1 MKRRQPTASAA
12 RELVLRVIATLPI
25 VRAITRGPLQDRN
38 DLAQET
44 AARCLRR
51 YGGQSDINSSLLRR
65 VATNVAIDHYRRER
79 ARGGGRSVPLEDAYD
94 APALAYPADQ
104 ESALLLKQVILGL
117 PPLYR
122 DVFILNRFMGLTY
135 AEIAAKYGLSVKAV
149 EYRMHRA
156 LALCEEAL
164 RD

>member
-1 MKRRQPTASAA
+1 MDATEVADETLARAA
-12 RELVLRVIATLPI
+12 RAALDLGSMRRAHLRKI
-25 VRAITRGPLQDRN
+25 
-38 DLAQET
+38 
-44 AARCLRR
+44 
-51 YGGQSDINSSLLRR
+51 
-65 VATNVAIDHYRRER
+65 ATNVAIDQFRRQR
-79 ARGGGRSVPLEDAYD
+79 ARGGDRTVTLEDAYD
-94 APALAYPADQ
+94 APALTYSPDQ
-104 ESALLLKQVILGL
+104 ESALLLKQVILAL

-135 AEIAAKYGLSVKAV
+135 AEIAVKYGLSVKAV

>member
-1 MKRRQPTASAA
+1 MSSLVTDALSALAA
-12 RELVLRVIATLPI
+12 RFALLSRRSPDARRTADAEDVLQEAAVRLLRSNRLVNQAHGY
-25 VRAITRGPLQDRN
+25 A
-38 DLAQET
+38 
-44 AARCLRR
+44 
-51 YGGQSDINSSLLRR
+51 RR
-65 VATNVAIDHYRRER
+65 VATNVAIDQYRRER
-79 ARGGGRSVPLEDAYD
+79 ARGGGRSVALEDAYD

>member
-1 MKRRQPTASAA
+1 MGTLFHSIIGLLSAKA
-12 RELVLRVIATLPI
+12 RSTSLDEDGVQDAALRLISRDRALEVHHPI
-25 VRAITRGPLQDRN
+25 T
-38 DLAQET
+38 
-44 AARCLRR
+44 
-51 YGGQSDINSSLLRR
+51 YLRR
-65 VATNVAIDHYRRER
+65 VATNVAIDQYRRER

-122 DVFILNRFMGLTY
+122 DVFILNRFMGMTY

>member
-1 MKRRQPTASAA
+1 MRHLLPLVVAIAKRLSNGGRRIEA
-12 RELVLRVIATLPI
+12 
-25 VRAITRGPLQDRN
+25 D
-38 DLAQET
+38 DLAQEI
-44 AARCLRR
+44 AFRAHVAKSIRSV
-51 YGGQSDINSSLLRR
+51 QSGAFLSAVGR
-65 VATNVAIDHYRRER
+65 NVAIDHYRRER